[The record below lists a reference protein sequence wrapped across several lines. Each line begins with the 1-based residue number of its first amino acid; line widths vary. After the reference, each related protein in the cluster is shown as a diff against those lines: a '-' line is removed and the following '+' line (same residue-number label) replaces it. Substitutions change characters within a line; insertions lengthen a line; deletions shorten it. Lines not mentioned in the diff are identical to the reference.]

1 MHFIF
6 NALFLIAG
14 WKWGDWKRW
23 RAYYP
28 TILFFIC
35 GDLLKN
41 FLLYNYPMWT
51 YEESILGESI
61 LSNHT
66 FISLMI
72 MFVVYPSTI
81 LIYLGRFPN
90 TKGKQF
96 FWYSLWVFIYSL
108 TEYINYRY
116 LSLIHHHNGW
126 TIGWSILF
134 NMIMFF
140 MFWVHH
146 KNPLVALAIS
156 AIWVIF
162 LWNVFD
168 VPVRTLR

>member
-23 RAYYP
+23 RDYYP

-35 GDLLKN
+35 GDFLHN

-96 FWYSLWVFIYSL
+96 LWYSLWVFIYSL
-108 TEYINYRY
+108 TEFINYRY

-146 KNPLVALAIS
+146 KNPLLALGIS